1 MALKFGLKAFL
12 RNEGVRAVLCWIGA
26 QYIRLCRRTGRWS
39 TVGGHIPRRLWD
51 EGQPFILCFWH
62 GRLMM
67 MPYCWDYGWPL
78 HTLTSDH
85 PDGRLIARTT
95 AHFGLRTVVGSSSRG
110 GAAAL
115 RRMARLIRDG
125 SSIGLTPDG
134 PRGPRMRAQSGA
146 VALARLSGAPMVPV
160 SFSAGRRRVLAT
172 WDRFVLALPFNRG
185 AFVWG
190 PPIRVPRDAD
200 AGTLEVCRAQLET
213 ALNDITREADG
224 LVCAVP
230 VTPAPLPAENA

>member
-1 MALKFGLKAFL
+1 MREVRPDTAVKFGLKAFL
-12 RNEGVRAVLCWIGA
+12 RNEDVRAVLCWLGA
-26 QYIRLCRRTGRWS
+26 QYIRLCRWTGRWT
-39 TVGGHIPRRLWD
+39 TVRGDIPRRLWN

-67 MPYCWDYGWPL
+67 MPYCWDYRRQI

-115 RRMARLIRDG
+115 RRMASLIRDG

-146 VALARLSGAPMVPV
+146 VTLARLSGVPIVPV
-160 SFSAGRRRVLAT
+160 SFSARRRRVLAT
-172 WDRFVLALPFNRG
+172 WDRFLLVLPFTRG
-185 AFVWG
+185 VFAWG
-190 PPIRVPRDAD
+190 SPVRVPRDAAAD
-200 AGTLEVCRAQLET
+200 ILEACRA
-213 ALNDITREADG
+213 
-224 LVCAVP
+224 AVGIG
-230 VTPAPLPAENA
+230 AQ